1 MAVKINEF
9 VLPDFMLHHSAE
21 EIHARMMDGMP
32 VDIDK
37 SEGGFPWDFT
47 RPTALEKAEMVEFIL
62 SNAIKNIF
70 PQYAEGIFLDYHA
83 ANRGLIRR
91 PPGYAAAKLKVTGI
105 AGTRIPKNFKVS
117 TEAAHEESGVV
128 FLFDEE
134 VMIPESGILETIATA
149 EQSGVIGNVNA
160 ETIRLQVK
168 PMKGIVSLINEA
180 PAYGGYSAEDDE
192 LLRQRIAEYDLM
204 QGLSFVGSMADYRRW
219 ASEVVGVGSV
229 EVIPANDETGL
240 VTLIV
245 MDNTGNPASLE
256 LCESI
261 YNHIMRPD
269 SPYERLAPINANLK
283 VMAPKAV
290 PINVQVKVFLEE
302 NYDNPPIDKFKA
314 NLIEYFK
321 NLTNNTIRKNEI
333 LAVLINTEGIL
344 NYAAEQISATVDNQI
359 VNYATLYFSKY
370 KLKPG
375 EMPAVGKISMEQLTE
390 EL

>member
-47 RPTALEKAEMVEFIL
+47 RPTALEKAEMVEFVL

-83 ANRGLIRR
+83 MNRGLMRK
-91 PPGYAAAKLKVTGI
+91 PPGYAMAKLKVTGI

-117 TEAAHEESGVV
+117 TEATHEESGVV

-134 VMIPESGILETIATA
+134 VTIPENGILETMVTA
-149 EQSGVIGNVNA
+149 EESGVIGNVNA

-168 PMKGIVSLINEA
+168 PMKGIISLINEA
-180 PAYGGYSAEDDE
+180 PAYGGYDAEDDK
-192 LLRQRIAEYDLM
+192 LLRIRIIEYDLM
-204 QGLSFVGSMADYRRW
+204 RGFSFVGSMADYRRW
-219 ASEVVGVGSV
+219 ASEVVGVGNV

-245 MDNTGNPASLE
+245 MDTAGTPASPE

-283 VMAPKAV
+283 VMAPTTLAIDIEV
-290 PINVQVKVFLEE
+290 DVFLEE
-302 NYDNPPIDKFKA
+302 SYPKDKLPTDEFKA
-314 NLIEYFK
+314 NLVEYFK
-321 NLTNNTIRKNEI
+321 IITNNTVRKNEI
-333 LAVLINTEGIL
+333 LAVLINTEGVL
-344 NYAAEQISATVDNQI
+344 NYANERMTINNLALN
-359 VNYATLYFSKY
+359 NYQLN
-370 KLKPG
+370 PG
-375 EMPAVGKISMEQLTE
+375 EMPVVGRIQLGLLTTEQ
-390 EL
+390 

>member
-47 RPTALEKAEMVEFIL
+47 RPTALEKAEMVEFVL

-70 PQYAEGIFLDYHA
+70 PQYAEGEFLDYHA

-117 TEAAHEESGVV
+117 TEATHEESSVV

-134 VMIPESGILETIATA
+134 VTIPESGVLETMVTA

-180 PAYGGYSAEDDE
+180 PAYGGYDAEDDK
-192 LLRQRIAEYDLM
+192 LLRIRIIEYDLM
-204 QGLSFVGSMADYRRW
+204 RGFSFVGSMADYRRW
-219 ASEVVGVGSV
+219 ASEVVGVGNV

-245 MDNTGNPASLE
+245 MDTAGTPASPE

-261 YNHIMRPD
+261 YNHIMRPG

-283 VMAPKAV
+283 VMAPTTLAIDIEV
-290 PINVQVKVFLEE
+290 DVFLEE
-302 NYDNPPIDKFKA
+302 NYSSPPIDEFRA

-321 NLTNNTIRKNEI
+321 TITNNTVRKNEI
-333 LAVLINTEGIL
+333 LAVLINTEGVL
-344 NYAAEQISATVDNQI
+344 NYANERMTINNSTLN
-359 VNYATLYFSKY
+359 NYQ
-370 KLKPG
+370 LKPG
-375 EMPAVGKISMEQLTE
+375 EMPVVGMLSMGTLTTE
-390 EL
+390 R

>member
-9 VLPDFMLHHSAE
+9 VLPDFMLGNSAE

-47 RPTALEKAEMVEFIL
+47 RPTALEKAEMVEFVL

-117 TEAAHEESGVV
+117 TEATHEESSVV

-134 VMIPESGILETIATA
+134 VTIPESGVLETMVTA
-149 EQSGVIGNVNA
+149 EESGVIGNVNA

-180 PAYGGYSAEDDE
+180 PAYGGYDAEDDK
-192 LLRQRIAEYDLM
+192 LLRIRIIEYDLM
-204 QGLSFVGSMADYRRW
+204 RGFSFVGSMADYRRW
-219 ASEVVGVGSV
+219 ASEVVGVGNV

-245 MDNTGNPASLE
+245 MDTAGTPASPE

-261 YNHIMRPD
+261 YNHIMRPG

-283 VMAPKAV
+283 VMAPTTLAIDIEV
-290 PINVQVKVFLEE
+290 DVFLEE
-302 NYDNPPIDKFKA
+302 NYSSPPIDEFRA

-321 NLTNNTIRKNEI
+321 TITNNTVRKNEI
-333 LAVLINTEGIL
+333 LAVLINTEGVL
-344 NYAAEQISATVDNQI
+344 NYANERMTINNSTLN
-359 VNYATLYFSKY
+359 NYQ
-370 KLKPG
+370 LKPG
-375 EMPAVGKISMEQLTE
+375 EMPVVGMLSMGTLTTE
-390 EL
+390 R

>member
-1 MAVKINEF
+1 
-9 VLPDFMLHHSAE
+9 MLGNSAE

-47 RPTALEKAEMVEFIL
+47 RPTALEKAEMVEFVL

-117 TEAAHEESGVV
+117 TEATHEESSVV

-134 VMIPESGILETIATA
+134 VTIPESGVLETMVTA
-149 EQSGVIGNVNA
+149 EESGVIGNVNA

-180 PAYGGYSAEDDE
+180 PAYGGYDAEDDK
-192 LLRQRIAEYDLM
+192 LLRIRIIEYDLM
-204 QGLSFVGSMADYRRW
+204 RGFSFVGSMADYRRW
-219 ASEVVGVGSV
+219 ASEVVGVGNV

-245 MDNTGNPASLE
+245 MDTAGTPASPE

-261 YNHIMRPD
+261 YNHIMRPG

-283 VMAPKAV
+283 VMAPTTLAIDIEV
-290 PINVQVKVFLEE
+290 DVFLEE
-302 NYDNPPIDKFKA
+302 NYSSPPIDEFRA

-321 NLTNNTIRKNEI
+321 TITNNTVRKNEI
-333 LAVLINTEGIL
+333 LAVLINTEGVL
-344 NYAAEQISATVDNQI
+344 NYANERMTINNSTLN
-359 VNYATLYFSKY
+359 NYQ
-370 KLKPG
+370 LKPG
-375 EMPAVGKISMEQLTE
+375 EMPVVGMLSMGTLTTE
-390 EL
+390 R